1 MKKAFTLIE
10 LMAVVAIIGILLGI
24 ITSAAANS
32 LKLARKQ
39 KASALCVCA
48 KQGIETYHA
57 QKEKWPGGIG
67 DRIAAGAV
75 LSRSN
80 NEGVNNSSNADL
92 YILDGGEVRDMIKEV
107 VLETVRNN
115 NPMMDISGLF
125 VSRDSGESGSRGFG
139 LNFMDAVRGTK
150 QSKKKMSVGE
160 MYFGYPE
167 SSHGWF
173 RRFKI
178 VYSVPTDSLEVSAP

>member
-92 YILDGGEVRDMIKEV
+92 YILDGSEVRDMIKEV

-178 VYSVPTDSLEVSAP
+178 VYSVPTDSMEVSAP

>member
-67 DRIAAGAV
+67 DRIAAGDV

-92 YILDGGEVRDMIKEV
+92 YILDGSEVRDMIKEV

-173 RRFKI
+173 RRFRI
-178 VYSVPTDSLEVSAP
+178 VYSVPTDSMEVSAP

>member
-92 YILDGGEVRDMIKEV
+92 YILDGSEVRDMIKEV

-173 RRFKI
+173 RRFRI
-178 VYSVPTDSLEVSAP
+178 VYSVPTDSMEVSAP